1 MGVDLNNVVW
11 RPYQQE
17 CKKEIKSNYDQG
29 ITRQLIVSATGTGKR
44 IMAVDIMRHFE
55 RSLFVAHREELIMQA
70 YDEIEKFWP
79 MHAGIIKGSLFEIDK
94 RIVVASVQT
103 LTNRLDRMDPGMFN
117 FIVID
122 EAHHYVSPTYLRVA
136 RHFTPKL
143 LTAWT
148 ATPKRLDGLSL
159 SNVID
164 KIVFQYNIR
173 DGITDGYLAPIEAYQ
188 VRTQSDLS
196 HVKRTAGD
204 FNIKDLSEEVDTELR
219 NTLIVAKYK
228 QYAEGKSGLAF
239 CVDMNHAYNLRDKF
253 REEGVNAET
262 VVSDT
267 ERCPNRSELVAA
279 YANGEIDVLTNVNI
293 LTEGYDY
300 NDIGCIMMARPTQ
313 SETLYTQC
321 IGRGTRLK
329 SVDFINRN
337 GNDKCIILDF
347 VDNTGKLS
355 LVNAYEL
362 EKDLPIEDRM
372 FLPEQYKL
380 KLIEERERKKRLHV
394 FTYGSDSNV
403 DILKLPE
410 VKVWDSA
417 KMLEP
422 ATEKQLDWLK
432 RENIWVPGLEYT
444 KRQASELISNL
455 PCQSWQLIYLAQ
467 HKYDVSRGATMGQYQ
482 RVKAMVEQRDRY
494 KIPQADVNKLLRN
507 IGS

>member
-1 MGVDLNNVVW
+1 MGVDLNNVEW
-11 RPYQQE
+11 RPYQKE
-17 CKKEIKSNYDQG
+17 CKTAIKTNYDQG
-29 ITRQLIVSATGTGKR
+29 VTRQLVVSATGTGKR

-55 RSLFVAHREELIMQA
+55 RSLFIAHREELIMQA

-79 MHAGIIKGSLFEIDK
+79 MHAGIVKGSLFEVDK

-103 LTNRLDRMDPGMFN
+103 LVNRLDKMDPAMFN
-117 FIVID
+117 FVVID

-136 RHFTPKL
+136 RHFNPKL

-159 SNVID
+159 TNIID

-173 DGITDGYLAPIEAYQ
+173 DGINDGYLAPIEAFQ

-204 FNIKDLSEEVDTELR
+204 FNLKDLSEEVDTELR
-219 NTLIVAKYK
+219 NTLVVAKYK

-239 CVDMNHAYNLRDKF
+239 CVDMDHAYHLRDKF

-267 ERCPNRSELVAA
+267 ERCPNRTELVAA

-329 SVDFINRN
+329 SIEFINKN

-355 LVNAYEL
+355 LINAYEL
-362 EKDLPIEDRM
+362 EKNLEIEDRI
-372 FLPEQYKL
+372 FLPKEYKL
-380 KLIEERERKKRLHV
+380 KLLEEREKQKRTHV
-394 FTYGSDSNV
+394 FTYGIDQSV
-403 DILKLPE
+403 DILKLPD
-410 VKVWDSA
+410 VKVWESA

-422 ATEKQLDWLK
+422 ATDKQLDWLK
-432 RENIWVPGLEYT
+432 REGIWVPGVEYT
-444 KRQASELISNL
+444 KRQASELISNIK
-455 PCQSWQLIYLAQ
+455 CQSWQLIWLSQ
-467 HKYDVSRGATMGQYQ
+467 QKYDVSKGATIGQYQ
-482 RVKAMVEQRDRY
+482 RVKAMLAQRDKY
-494 KIPQADVNKLLRN
+494 KVPQADVNKLLRN
-507 IGS
+507 MGS